1 MVPERVGAQQGR
13 AERPKTTRTPEQST
27 GTPARVQTARCTR
40 SERTWLSIA
49 AVGSRDLADFSPLGE
64 HRAHV
69 VEPHP
74 EIAQGSHEIEP
85 GDRDRVVTPVAG
97 LGPFRWRQ
105 YTHVGPEPD
114 GARGHA

>member
-1 MVPERVGAQQGR
+1 
-13 AERPKTTRTPEQST
+13 
-27 GTPARVQTARCTR
+27 VQTARCIR
-40 SERTWLSIA
+40 SERIWPSIA
-49 AVGSRDLADFSPLGE
+49 AVGSR
-64 HRAHV
+64 
-69 VEPHP
+69 

>member
-1 MVPERVGAQQGR
+1 
-13 AERPKTTRTPEQST
+13 
-27 GTPARVQTARCTR
+27 VQTARCTR

-74 EIAQGSHEIEP
+74 EIA
-85 GDRDRVVTPVAG
+85 
-97 LGPFRWRQ
+97 
-105 YTHVGPEPD
+105 
-114 GARGHA
+114 